1 MTISTRPPIVTLTP
15 ARSLLPAGREST
27 LDLLIRIDAPA
38 PEGPRER
45 RLLNFGI
52 VLDRSGSM
60 SGQKLARAKEAVAFA
75 VRNMAPADR
84 VSLTIYDDKVT
95 TLVGSGPV
103 SLAGPRIL
111 ELLDSVQHRGSTALH
126 DAWVKGGLEVSE
138 HLDTGRV
145 NRVLLISDGL
155 ANVGETN
162 PDLLVSRAG
171 ELFARGV
178 STSTIGVGA
187 NFNEDLMIP
196 MAVSGGGSGWFV
208 ETPDDFR
215 RIFEA
220 ELAGL
225 MSLFGERGVMRI
237 EPRRPGTLV
246 VEVLNDLPAAD
257 DGSGGWKIGT
267 LSHGQPLE
275 IVARVKTRGGE
286 VGQPLDLLDVR
297 LSWDVIG
304 QGRFELQQLL
314 RIACDD
320 AAKVELLP
328 VDPEVNRV
336 VALLMA
342 ARARKEAIAH
352 ADAGDTGH
360 AVELLRQESSIMSS
374 MFVATGLSD
383 YQAEAAELE
392 GLVSQYL
399 AGGPEHDPVK
409 ARKQAAYQA
418 YSRASK
424 SQRKS

>member
-1 MTISTRPPIVTLTP
+1 MTPTRAPIVTLTP
-15 ARSLLPAGREST
+15 ARPKLAAEKEST
-27 LDLLIRIDAPA
+27 LDLLIRIDAPT

-60 SGQKLARAKEAVAFA
+60 SGQKLSRAKEAVAFA
-75 VRNMAPADR
+75 VRNMAPEDR

-95 TLVGSGPV
+95 TLVSSGPV
-103 SLAGPRIL
+103 SIAGPRIL
-111 ELLDSVQHRGSTALH
+111 ELLDGVQYGGSTALH

-138 HLDTGRV
+138 HLDASRV

-162 PDLLVSRAG
+162 PDVLVSRAG

-178 STSTIGVGA
+178 STSTIGVGY

-225 MSLFGERGVMRI
+225 MSLFGERGLMRI
-237 EPRRPGTLV
+237 EARRPGTV
-246 VEVLNDLPAAD
+246 VVDLLNDFPVSD
-257 DGSGGWKIGT
+257 EGSGGWKIGT
-267 LSHGQPLE
+267 LSHGQPME

-314 RIACDD
+314 RIACDE
-320 AAKVELLP
+320 AARVDGLQ
-328 VDPEVNRV
+328 VDPDVERV
-336 VALLMA
+336 VSLLMA
-342 ARARKEAIAH
+342 ARARVEAIAQ
-352 ADAGDTGH
+352 ADAGNFGH
-360 AVELLRQESSIMSS
+360 AMELLGNENAVMASLFAKSGASE
-374 MFVATGLSD
+374 
-383 YQAEAAELE
+383 YQVEAAELDD
-392 GLVSQYL
+392 LIRQYK
-399 AGGPEHDPVK
+399 AGSPEHDPVK

-424 SQRKS
+424 SRRKT